1 MVNPVRTGYLY
12 QSTLGIVGIA
22 YATAIT
28 GHGLSQTALRVEQ
41 IHRPA
46 PLGVH
51 RSDHAIMAFDP
62 HPIART
68 GPRGDPRSL
77 SGENPPATSVVGN
90 DPHRPSYVSSLNGQ
104 ISGIAAGNPHI
115 VLDGTPRPR
124 DGMAALSSGGAAG
137 TIVVRERENDLA
149 AIIAHPTHLLIID
162 DQTLIQNGRP
172 ARP

>member
-22 YATAIT
+22 YATTIT

-62 HPIART
+62 HPITRSGGRT
-68 GPRGDPRSL
+68 HPGAL
-77 SGENPPATSVVGN
+77 SGEDQPATSVVGN
-90 DPHRPSYVSSLNGQ
+90 DPHGPSHGSALNT
-104 ISGIAAGNPHI
+104 S
-115 VLDGTPRPR
+115 
-124 DGMAALSSGGAAG
+124 
-137 TIVVRERENDLA
+137 
-149 AIIAHPTHLLIID
+149 
-162 DQTLIQNGRP
+162 
-172 ARP
+172 